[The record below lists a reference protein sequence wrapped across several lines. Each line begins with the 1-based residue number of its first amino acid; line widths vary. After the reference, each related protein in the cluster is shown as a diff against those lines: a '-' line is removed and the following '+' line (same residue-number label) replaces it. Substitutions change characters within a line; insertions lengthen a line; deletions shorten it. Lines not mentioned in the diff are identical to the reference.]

1 MNARACVMKPLPVQ
15 CHLDAE
21 PPGRAGAF
29 PSDPSRT
36 QPVQSQV
43 PAILLLGLLL
53 ACLPDAVASPVA
65 HHKSM
70 DAGDFRRQTWTA
82 AEGLPANCL
91 QAILQTRDGFL
102 WLGTPRGLVRFDGLR
117 CEVFNH
123 LNTPGMAND
132 DCRAL
137 AQTTDGN
144 LWVATRAGL
153 LRFRD
158 GQCQRLDTERGRL
171 TEEVHLLLASN
182 SGALWIGTSRGL
194 YRWQEEVVTAFTVRE
209 GLADDWIGG
218 MDEDDDGNLWV
229 VTRWAVHRF
238 DQSAQRLVPMWQRSG
253 RPAELPSALH
263 VDADGFWFLEGTQAV
278 AGSWM
283 IGALARQSP
292 NRPLTLH
299 LFPQPLDLVGR
310 PGVLMRDRAG
320 TLWCS
325 AGRNGLYA
333 FREGRFTHYGISNS
347 LPDNWVL
354 SLGEDREGNLWIGT
368 ESGGLQRWQP
378 RRVRTIGLPD
388 GLPHESTWTVCE
400 TRDGARWIGTDSGLT
415 RLFAG
420 QTVTLNETSGLP
432 HNAVRALCEGADGG
446 LWVGTGNGLCRYAEG
461 RFRRQPLPGDLG
473 GNKVR
478 VICQSRDTALWV
490 GTALGLHRLQ
500 DGECLTFTSTN
511 GLPHDDV
518 RALLEDREGRLWI
531 GTFGGGLACLAGG
544 QFRTYTMAD
553 GLPSDFAW
561 ALHEDQTGALWIGTE
576 NGLARGRAGR
586 FTGFTTEQG
595 LAENTINHILAD
607 DEGHLWLG
615 GEEGIHRVS
624 RAELEAVAERRR
636 RTVNVATFDTV
647 DGMVSAETNGQKSQ
661 PAGWR
666 MRNGELWFPT
676 TKGVAIIQPRSGVI
690 NDVPPPARI
699 LEVRADEEILLADRL
714 QTNPN
719 PRPGVEVE
727 ARNQDAE
734 FTLAPGHGRVLEF
747 HYTAPS
753 FSAPEKVRFRYRL
766 EGYDEDWHDVG
777 PRRVAYY
784 TNLRPGRYEFQVRAA
799 NHHGVWGGLE
809 RGFAFR
815 LAPYFHQT
823 VWFYLLVALGVAG
836 CGYGAH
842 RVRLR
847 LARRFQLLEQQ
858 LAVERE
864 RARIARD
871 LHDDL
876 GASLTQI
883 SLVTELARRK
893 LEATHPVQAE
903 VRTLATAAA
912 QANQSVDEIVWAV
925 NPQNDTLRSLL
936 AYLRNFTAEFLE
948 AAGKVHRLSW
958 PDDIPAW
965 PVSAE
970 IRHHIFLA
978 AKEALNNAVQHAEAS
993 EVSVRV
999 VLIDHRLRV
1008 ELVDDGRGFSSGEPS
1023 QGGNGLTNM
1032 RLRIERLGGQFNVQ
1046 TAIGEGTRV
1055 EFTVPLAD
1063 SMSPPRPVAAQGLVD
1078 NN

>member
-1 MNARACVMKPLPVQ
+1 MNAFASVMKPIPVQ
-15 CHLDAE
+15 YNLVAE
-21 PPGRAGAF
+21 PSGGSSAF
-29 PSDPSRT
+29 QGNQLSLQR
-36 QPVQSQV
+36 V
-43 PAILLLGLLL
+43 PLRHQLVWLVWLLLVSLLN
-53 ACLPDAVASPVA
+53 AVSSPVSRF
-65 HHKSM
+65 HM
-70 DAGDFRRQTWTA
+70 GAGEFRRQSWTIS
-82 AEGLPANCL
+82 ENLLSNSI

-102 WLGTPRGLVRFDGLR
+102 WLATPRGLVRFDGLHF
-117 CEVFNH
+117 EVFNR
-123 LNTPGMAND
+123 LNMPGMTSD

-137 AQTTDGN
+137 AQTTDDS

-153 LRFRD
+153 LRFQD
-158 GQCQRLDTERGRL
+158 GQCQRLGAKDGL
-171 TEEVHLLLASN
+171 SAEEVHLLHASD
-182 SGALWIGTSRGL
+182 SGALWIGTPRGL
-194 YRWQEEVVTAFTVRE
+194 HRWQEGVVTAFTTHE
-209 GLADDWIGG
+209 GLTDDWIGG
-218 MDEDDDGNLWV
+218 MDEDGNGDLWA

-238 DQSAQRLVPMWQRSG
+238 DKTTQRWVQTWQRSG

-263 VDADGFWFLEGTQAV
+263 VDSDGLWFLEGTL
-278 AGSWM
+278 AGSWT
-283 IGALARQSP
+283 IGALARQP
-292 NRPLTLH
+292 PGRPLTLH

-310 PGVLMRDRAG
+310 PGVLLRDRAG
-320 TLWCS
+320 NLWCA

-333 FREGRFTHYGISNS
+333 FRDGQFTHYSTTNG

-354 SLGEDREGNLWIGT
+354 SLCEDREGNLWIGT

-378 RRVRTIGLPD
+378 RRVKTIGPAD
-388 GLPHESTWTVCE
+388 GLPHESAWTVCE
-400 TRDGARWIGTDSGLT
+400 TRDGARWVGTDGGLT
-415 RLFAG
+415 RVLAG
-420 QTVTLNETSGLP
+420 QTLTLNEAHGLP

-446 LWVGTGNGLCRYAEG
+446 LWVGTGNGLSRYADG
-461 RFRRQPLPGDLG
+461 RFHRQPLPGELG

-478 VICQSRDTALWV
+478 VICQTRNATLWV

-500 DGECLTFTSTN
+500 GGECLTFTSSN

-544 QFRTYTMAD
+544 QLRTYTTVD

-561 ALHEDQTGALWIGTE
+561 ALHEDRTGALWIGTE
-576 NGLARGRAGR
+576 KGLARWWEGR
-586 FTGFTTEQG
+586 FSGFTTEQG
-595 LAENTINHILAD
+595 LAENTVNHILED

-624 RAELEAVAERRR
+624 LAELEAVVERRR
-636 RTVNVATFDTV
+636 AKVNVATFDTV

-661 PAGWR
+661 PAGWK

-676 TKGVAIIQPRSGVI
+676 TKGVAIIQPRGGVI
-690 NDVPPPARI
+690 NDVPPRARVQ
-699 LEVRADEEILLADRL
+699 EVRADDKILLTDEP
-714 QTNPN
+714 QTNPI
-719 PRPGVEVE
+719 RWPGRTVNSRE
-727 ARNQDAE
+727 RSSE
-734 FTLAPGHGRVLEF
+734 FTLAPGRGRVLEF
-747 HYTAPS
+747 RYTAPS

-766 EGYDEDWHDVG
+766 AGYDEDWHDVG
-777 PRRVAYY
+777 ARRVAYY
-784 TNLRPGRYEFQVRAA
+784 TNLRPGRYEFQVLAA
-799 NHHGVWGGLE
+799 NHHGVWSGLE

-823 VWFYLLVALGVAG
+823 VWFYLLVALGIAG

-871 LHDDL
+871 IHDDL

-893 LEATHPVQAE
+893 LENTHPVQAE
-903 VRTLATAAA
+903 VRTLANAAA

-948 AAGKVHRLSW
+948 AAGIVHRLSW
-958 PDDIPAW
+958 PEDIPAL

-970 IRHHIFLA
+970 IRHHIFLVT
-978 AKEALNNAVQHAEAS
+978 KEALNNAVQHARAS
-993 EVSVRV
+993 AVSVRV
-999 VLIDHRLRV
+999 ELADHRLRV
-1008 ELVDDGRGFSSGEPS
+1008 EIGDDGQGFDSRKPGP
-1023 QGGNGLTNM
+1023 GGNGLTNM
-1032 RLRIERLGGQFNVQ
+1032 RQRIERLGGQFNLH
-1046 TAIGEGTRV
+1046 TATGAGTRV
-1055 EFTVPLAD
+1055 EFVVPLVTTTP
-1063 SMSPPRPVAAQGLVD
+1063 PPRLPAVPGLL
-1078 NN
+1078 NRT